1 MLVLSRKVGES
12 IKLADDIEITVLAV
26 DNQRVRLGV
35 RAPRDIDVRRST
47 PDVNVE
53 DENAKQAASAIRRP
67 RTWSKKREEHS
78 FSKAAANPRRKIS
91 RRSANSV
98 IPPVDRRT

>member
-35 RAPRDIDVRRST
+35 RAPRSVQVRRST
-47 PDVNVE
+47 PEDVSASNRDAAVQI
-53 DENAKQAASAIRRP
+53 DSTAGDKSLLTKAASA
-67 RTWSKKREEHS
+67 KQKQE
-78 FSKAAANPRRKIS
+78 
-91 RRSANSV
+91 
-98 IPPVDRRT
+98 

>member
-35 RAPRDIDVRRST
+35 RAPREIDVRRSK
-47 PDVNVE
+47 PDVNVGE
-53 DENAKQAASAIRRP
+53 ANLQAAVVRGPKRNKSILSKAASA
-67 RTWSKKREEHS
+67 KNKQ
-78 FSKAAANPRRKIS
+78 A
-91 RRSANSV
+91 
-98 IPPVDRRT
+98 